1 MKLESYREIF
11 KKLSSIKYTYHE
23 NPSSAMGAV
32 PCGGIDRHDEGNSHF
47 SQFYLI
53 DFVMTGVEL

>member
-1 MKLESYREIF
+1 MKLEFSREIF
-11 KKLSSIKYTYHE
+11 EKLSSIKFHE
-23 NPSSAMGAV
+23 NLSSASGVV
-32 PCGGIDRHDEGNSHF
+32 PCEGTDRHDEGNSQF